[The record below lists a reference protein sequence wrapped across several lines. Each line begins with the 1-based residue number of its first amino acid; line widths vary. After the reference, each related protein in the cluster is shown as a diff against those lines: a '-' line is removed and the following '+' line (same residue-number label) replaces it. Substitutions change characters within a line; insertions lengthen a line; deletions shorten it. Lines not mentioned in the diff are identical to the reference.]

1 MVCVAVCYIQ
11 ISDFCIS
18 CGNTEKSLQMLDNAE
33 NMLIQIRQIRDS
45 NVERDVELQMAEVR
59 KKIQAY
65 KK

>member
-1 MVCVAVCYIQ
+1 
-11 ISDFCIS
+11 
-18 CGNTEKSLQMLDNAE
+18 MLDNAE